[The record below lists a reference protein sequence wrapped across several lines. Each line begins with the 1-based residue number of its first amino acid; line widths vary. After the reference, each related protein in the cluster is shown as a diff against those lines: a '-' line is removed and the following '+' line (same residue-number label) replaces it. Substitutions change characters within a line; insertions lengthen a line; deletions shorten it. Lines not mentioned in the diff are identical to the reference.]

1 MKNRILQ
8 AYYDR
13 DLYKDFGE
21 QPEILEIAISEELIP
36 VVDKELENNLCDK
49 INFVRNSIEAEFGL
63 IIPPVRIRDYTE
75 LEPYEY
81 SILLNG
87 TKVAGFKGLTLDQY
101 LCMDTGNVKKD
112 LTGYFVR
119 IHIKEPSFG
128 LDGIIIESD
137 LKNEAEENGYTCTD
151 LLKIIQVNL
160 QEVIR
165 NNLTRFLNQ
174 NMVNTLVN
182 KVRSVNP
189 DVVDN
194 VFFRNKFTTSK
205 MKTVLNLLLEE
216 KVSVRDMNTILE
228 TIADNLDKDSC
239 PLFLAEKV
247 REKLAYQFLSKY
259 ADEKKVIKVIK
270 LGHSAFEIFLEKLH
284 FPKEDEN
291 HPYFSIEPDF
301 RKKFIEVVQKELEEN
316 RDTIPVFLCV
326 SSLRKAFFDL
336 IHIAFSEAICISDLE
351 IYECNGLYSVDCI
364 GVVDV

>member
-8 AYYDR
+8 TYYDR

-87 TKVAGFKGLTLDQY
+87 TKVAGFKGLTLKQY
-101 LCMDTGNVKKD
+101 LCMDTGDVKEVLKGD
-112 LTGYFVR
+112 YV
-119 IHIKEPSFG
+119 HIKDPSFG
-128 LDGIIIESD
+128 IDGIIIDFD
-137 LKNEAEENGYTCTD
+137 LKNEAEKNGYTCTD
-151 LLKIIQVNL
+151 LLKVIQVNL

-165 NNLTRFLNQ
+165 NNLTKFLNQ
-174 NMVNTLVN
+174 NVVNTLIN
-182 KVRSVNP
+182 KLRPANP
-189 DVVDN
+189 DVIDT
-194 VFFRNKFTTSK
+194 VFFRNNFTTSK

-216 KVSVRDMNTILE
+216 KVSICDMNTILE
-228 TIADNLDKDSC
+228 TIADNLDKDSS
-239 PLFLAEKV
+239 PLFLAERV
-247 REKLAYQFLSKY
+247 REKLAYQILSKY
-259 ADEKKVIKVIK
+259 ADENKVIKVIK
-270 LGHSAFEIFLEKLH
+270 LGESVSEIFVDNIY

-291 HPYFSIEPDF
+291 HPYFLIEPDF